1 MANTTSTALF
11 TLLLAIPACGGDDG
25 DVPAD
30 PDAEIEQPTPD
41 AEPEEPDPDAMPE
54 PTCDAVALD
63 TSLSWYGTNRA
74 TLQGWID
81 AKGCAANDFDPDD
94 PPVAVFDWDNTMI
107 KGDVGD
113 AITFW
118 MIKNAKIKQPPSH
131 DWHQTS
137 PFLTDDATAA
147 LTAACGTTV
156 LDGATLPTDTNTG
169 CANEILSIYIE
180 GKTTGNLAA
189 FAGWNY
195 RRIEP
200 AYAWTAQLLAG
211 YTEAQIRGFANAAIE
226 QHLASDIDAT
236 QTVGTRTVAGWFRV
250 YEQQQDL
257 VHALQTAGFDV
268 WIVTASPQLV
278 VQEFAERVGVAN
290 DHVIGIRSLLDV
302 DSKLTYDFAGCGPV
316 ADGDNTM
323 ITYIEGKRCWVNK
336 VIYGDAT
343 ATAIDR
349 RADGQRHTFAAG
361 DSDTDADFVRDAEY
375 KLVLNRNKKELMC
388 LAYDGLGESWLINPM
403 FIQPKPM
410 APTYT
415 CSTTACKNAAGTGG
429 PCLDD
434 DGNTIADQVDSVYVP

>member
-1 MANTTSTALF
+1 MTNTTRTLLF
-11 TLLLAIPACGGDDG
+11 TMFLALPACGDDEAT
-25 DVPAD
+25 DSPDAETEETIDAALADAEPPAD
-30 PDAEIEQPTPD
+30 PDAE
-41 AEPEEPDPDAMPE
+41 PE
-54 PTCDAVALD
+54 PVCGAVALD
-63 TSLSWYGTNRA
+63 TSLTWYGTNRA

-81 AKGCAANDFDPDD
+81 ARGCASDDFDPDA

-118 MIKNAKIKQPPSH
+118 MIKNAKVKQPPNQ
-131 DWHQTS
+131 DWGETS
-137 PFLTDDATAA
+137 AYLTDAAKTA
-147 LTAACGTTV
+147 LTTACGTTV
-156 LDGATLPTDTNTG
+156 AAGATLPTDVNLA
-169 CANEILSIYIE
+169 CADAMLKIYVD
-180 GKTTGNLAA
+180 GKTTGDVNA

-236 QTVGTRTVAGWFRV
+236 QTVGTRTVAGWFRLYDQEV
-250 YEQQQDL
+250 DL

-290 DHVIGIRSLLDV
+290 DHVIGIRLVLDGGGKTT
-302 DSKLTYDFAGCGPV
+302 SWFEGCGPV
-316 ADGDNTM
+316 ADGQRSM

-336 VIYGDAT
+336 VIFGDAT

-349 RADGQRHTFAAG
+349 RPNGQRHVFAAG
-361 DSDTDADFVRDAEY
+361 DSDTDADFVRDAAY
-375 KLVLNRNKKELMC
+375 KLVLNRNKNELMC
-388 LAYDGLGESWLINPM
+388 LAYDGLGADWLINPM

-410 APTYT
+410 KGTPYA
-415 CSTTACKNAAGTGG
+415 CSTNACKDAAGVGV

-434 DGNTIADQVDSVYVP
+434 DGNTIADQVDSVY